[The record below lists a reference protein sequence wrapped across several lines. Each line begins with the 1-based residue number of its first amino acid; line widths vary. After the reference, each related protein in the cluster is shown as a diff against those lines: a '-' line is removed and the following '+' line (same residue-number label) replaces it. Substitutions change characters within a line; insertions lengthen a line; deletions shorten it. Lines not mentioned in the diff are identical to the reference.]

1 MLCLLKLF
9 EATRNSSLCLASR
22 AFKTSFVS
30 FAGSPG
36 YDMGGR
42 HGNRP
47 LGRMPYRH
55 SPQQGPSSPS
65 DESHPDS
72 LAENLQHLSFASPDK
87 RSRAAAAKRKFK
99 KPCPEELEEARQ
111 RTIYVSDLNKGITET
126 ELVRWFGV
134 AGHVL
139 ECRICSDMNTSKR
152 FAFVEFADKPGFE
165 QGEHLPLQHDSFVTT
180 PVCVPSS
187 DR

>member
-1 MLCLLKLF
+1 MFLLLSSVMLL
-9 EATRNSSLCLASR
+9 S
-22 AFKTSFVS
+22 V
-30 FAGSPG
+30 GSPG
-36 YDMGGR
+36 GYDMSGR
-42 HGNRP
+42 HSNP
-47 LGRMPYRH
+47 IGRMQYRH

-65 DESHPDS
+65 DDSHPDS
-72 LAENLQHLSFASPDK
+72 LAENLQHLSFSSPDK
-87 RSRAAAAKRKFK
+87 RTRAATAKRKFK

-152 FAFVEFADKPGFE
+152 FAFVEFADKAGFE
-165 QGEHLPLQHDSFVTT
+165 QGTLNSDDLPLPLLDIAFG
-180 PVCVPSS
+180 PR
-187 DR
+187 DRSPGYTE